1 MLQPLLIIHFIP
13 PLFQGGADGPA
24 AAAEESGKEESGGAS
39 APAASQCLAFK
50 SNSNA
55 FPLAV
60 DTYLLSAAPSHL
72 PPFGSLDPQLSS
84 AIWPVAGV
92 HPTLQHVPRWLRIY
106 SLSTS
111 P

>member
-60 DTYLLSAAPSHL
+60 DTFLLSVAPSHQ
-72 PPFGSLDPQLSS
+72 PPFGSLDPHLSGAMAGGRRS
-84 AIWPVAGV
+84 PHAPARTQVA
-92 HPTLQHVPRWLRIY
+92 PRREAA
-106 SLSTS
+106 
-111 P
+111 